1 VICEAPVTL
10 VAAAQFP
17 AANWNARVVARTLRL
32 LDY

>member
-1 VICEAPVTL
+1 VIWGTPAKL

-17 AANWNARVVARTLRL
+17 AANWKARVVARTWRL